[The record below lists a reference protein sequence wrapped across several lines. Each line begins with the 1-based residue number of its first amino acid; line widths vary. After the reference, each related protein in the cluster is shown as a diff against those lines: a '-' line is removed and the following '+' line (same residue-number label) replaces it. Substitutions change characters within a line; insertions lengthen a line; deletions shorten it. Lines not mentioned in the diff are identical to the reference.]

1 MVLNSTQR
9 VMERRQIRALIQAD
23 KVELSFIR
31 SDRVDDGAGSWRK
44 GPPRELPPQECALI
58 PFKRRM
64 TEFLVNT
71 ELGNVPDLPYVL
83 LGFHTLD
90 VKRGDTF
97 TFQGEQYEVQTVDL
111 KREVRV
117 AAHVDYFGG
126 APNG

>member
-1 MVLNSTQR
+1 
-9 VMERRQIRALIQAD
+9 MERRQIKAIIQAD
-23 KVELSFIR
+23 KVELVFLR
-31 SDRVDDGAGSWRK
+31 SERIDDHAGSWYK
-44 GPPRELPPQECALI
+44 GPVQALPPQECALI

-90 VKRGDTF
+90 VKRGDIF
-97 TFQGEQYEVQTVDL
+97 MFQGDKYEVQTIDI
-111 KREVRV
+111 KREVRI

-126 APNG
+126 SPNG